1 MTRLTY
7 VLYDGTETAS
17 YSQALATAKPFIKRF
32 VPIKKEMDD
41 DEKALRAKRLAKFG
55 YNA

>member
-1 MTRLTY
+1 MTKLTY
-7 VLYDGTETAS
+7 ILYDGTETTS
-17 YSQALATAKPFIKRF
+17 YVQALATGKPFTKRF
-32 VPIKKEMDD
+32 TPIKKEMDD